1 MAQTDYRLKITR
13 SRDDH
18 ELYQVALLKYDP
30 SLISRIALPLAPSQ
44 RIRPQQ
50 PIAKLLPKPHPDSS
64 QEQQQQPA
72 EVVLSINYAGTV
84 ESVGEGF

>member
-50 PIAKLLPKPHPDSS
+50 PIAKLLPNSLPDSS
-64 QEQQQQPA
+64 QEQQQPA

>member
-1 MAQTDYRLKITR
+1 MAQTDYKLKITR

-30 SLISRIALPLAPSQ
+30 SLISRLLLQLAPAQ

-50 PIAKLLPKPHPDSS
+50 PVAKLLPKPRPNNC
-64 QEQQQQPA
+64 QEQPQPV

-84 ESVGEGF
+84 ECVGEGF

>member
-50 PIAKLLPKPHPDSS
+50 PIAKLLPNSHPDSS
-64 QEQQQQPA
+64 QEQQQPA